1 MSDLAMESRWMQ
13 GWQRLRGAPN
23 TAPAPVWSVPLLACM
38 LLLQAAFS
46 WTVPRE
52 WSEDTSPGVAPT
64 ERRVTIQSLGETT
77 LAAYAMNL
85 YLQTFDSQSGRSL
98 RIGSLDQAA
107 LRDWVSRIS
116 ATEPRSSYSLLLAS
130 RVYASAAS
138 PSDGRK
144 MLDLVYEEFLKDPER
159 RWPWLAHAVHVA
171 RHELKDIELAKKYAR
186 AISQHA
192 NQPTVPS
199 WAKQLEVFLLEA
211 NNEAEAA
218 RRLLAGL
225 IDSGQIKDQ
234 AELDFLTQ
242 RIQQLTD
249 DSRRSTDQ
257 RHESL
262 STFGR

>member
-1 MSDLAMESRWMQ
+1 MSGLVMGSRWMQ

-23 TAPAPVWSVPLLACM
+23 TAPAPVWSVPALATM

-52 WSEDTSPGVAPT
+52 WTEDTSPGIAPT
-64 ERRVTIQSLGETT
+64 ERQVTIQSLGETT

-107 LRDWVSRIS
+107 LRDWVARIS

-144 MLDLVYEEFLKDPER
+144 MLNLVHDEFLKDPER
-159 RWPWLAHAVHVA
+159 RWPWIAHAVHVA
-171 RHELKDIELAKKYAR
+171 RHELHDMELAKTYAR
-186 AISQHA
+186 AIAQHA
-192 NQPTVPS
+192 TQPSVPS
-199 WAKQLEVFLLEA
+199 WARQLEVFLLEA
-211 NNEAEAA
+211 NSETEAA
-218 RRLLAGL
+218 RRLLGGL
-225 IDSGQIKDQ
+225 IESGQIKDQ
-234 AELDFLTQ
+234 AELDFLMQ
-242 RIQQLTD
+242 RMQQLTD

-262 STFGR
+262 STLGR